1 MAVNLSGA
9 ELFLVR
15 SEKDK
20 RKLWDAL
27 KATPLPW
34 RITVRS
40 MVKKPRTTDQNRR
53 YFLLCSYVAQHTG
66 HTILEVHEAFK
77 QMFLGPNHE
86 YPEDS
91 PTTTLMPIASFADY
105 CECCTAFAIVDLNV
119 PIPTDF

>member
-1 MAVNLSGA
+1 MAANLSGA
-9 ELFLVR
+9 ELFIVR

-27 KATPLPW
+27 KDTPLPW

-40 MVKKPRTTDQNRR
+40 MQKRPRTTEQNRR

-77 QMFLGPNHE
+77 LMFLGPNHE
-86 YPEDS
+86 YPEDA
-91 PTTTLMPIASFADY
+91 PTTTLMPVSTFSDY
-105 CECCTAFAIVDLNV
+105 VESCTAFAISDLNT
-119 PIPTDF
+119 PIPDDF